1 MGCNGSTPSR
11 KAEHIRICL
20 DGEVTNGVKPGFEHV
35 MLVHQA
41 LPELNYREVDT
52 SCTFLGKKLKAPIL
66 ITGMTG
72 GCNKS
77 KRINKNLAEAAEKVG
92 VAFGL
97 GSQRAMIENSGLAD
111 TYYVRDVA
119 PTTLLVGN
127 IGLVQFTL
135 GYGEKEIE
143 AARSIGLDA
152 LALHLNP
159 LQEMCQPEGDKQ
171 WKGCRTALKDVCKWS
186 KMPIMVK
193 ETGAGIS
200 AETAGLAVQSGA
212 AAIDISGCG
221 GTNFALV
228 EAHRKGGNTGEIFH
242 DWGIPTVCSLME
254 VKKAVKVPLVCSG
267 GVQSG
272 VDVAKAIVL
281 GANMAGLARPLLK
294 PATESADAVAE
305 KLEQILKELRA
316 AMLLSGARNL
326 EEMARV
332 KYVLTGMVKDWA
344 DQRLNGNGYP

>member
-1 MGCNGSTPSR
+1 MAINGVTPSR
-11 KAEHIRICL
+11 KAEHIKICL
-20 DGEVTNGVKPGFEHV
+20 NGQVTNGIRPGFEHV
-35 MLVHQA
+35 VLVHQA
-41 LPELNYREVDT
+41 LPELNYADIDT

-72 GCNKS
+72 GCEEAK
-77 KRINKNLAEAAEKVG
+77 KINKNLAQAAERCG

-97 GSQRAMIENSGLAD
+97 GSQRAMIEDPELAD
-111 TYYVRDVA
+111 TYNVRDVA
-119 PTTLLVGN
+119 PNVFLVGN

-135 GYGEKEIE
+135 GYGEKQIE

-159 LQEMCQPEGDKQ
+159 LQEMCQPEGDRQ
-171 WKGCRTALKDVCKWS
+171 WKGCLAALKDVCRWS
-186 KMPIMVK
+186 RIPVMVK

-200 AETAGLAVQSGA
+200 AETAQLAEQSGA

-228 EAHRKGGNTGEIFH
+228 EAARGGQNGEIFNE
-242 DWGIPTVCSLME
+242 WGIPTVCSLME
-254 VKKAVKVPLVCSG
+254 VRKVVKVPVVCSG

-272 VDVAKAIVL
+272 LDVAKAIVL

-294 PATESADAVAE
+294 PATESVDAVEQRLKQIMAE
-305 KLEQILKELRA
+305 LKA
-316 AMLLSGARNL
+316 AMLLSGAKNI
-326 EEMARV
+326 EEMRKV
-332 KYVLTGMVKDWA
+332 KYVLTGIAKDWA